1 MAVVKKANAENG
13 RHYISCTD
21 CHKKAKTIGYTFWC
35 ESCKKELDLKRLEYI
50 TYKIY
55 IVETYAFAK
64 NFRYRLEL
72 HVKDESGS
80 TIFVVF
86 DKEAEKNCSYSCY
99 TSLYHRNKGIIFI
112 AS

>member
-1 MAVVKKANAENG
+1 MKK
-13 RHYISCTD
+13 I
-21 CHKKAKTIGYTFWC
+21 K
-35 ESCKKELDLKRLEYI
+35 YI

-55 IVETYAFAK
+55 IVETYTFAK

-86 DKEAEKNCSYSCY
+86 DKEAEKIVRIPATQVY
-99 TSLYHRNKGIIFI
+99 TIEIKV
-112 AS
+112 

>member
-1 MAVVKKANAENG
+1 M
-13 RHYISCTD
+13 
-21 CHKKAKTIGYTFWC
+21 
-35 ESCKKELDLKRLEYI
+35 KRLKYI

-55 IVETYAFAK
+55 IVETYTFAK

-86 DKEAEKNCSYSCY
+86 DKEAEKIGGNVQNSIAKE
-99 TSLYHRNKGIIFI
+99 LYIV
-112 AS
+112 S